1 MPEAARV
8 TIPVETNAGKASVE
22 MGKLDKSLLKTSKS
36 TSGLAGSFGGLSKLF
51 AAGAIFLGFKKI
63 IKATE
68 EAQFA
73 EAQLNAVI
81 KSTGNAAGVT
91 AEQMTS
97 LASALQKTSL
107 FGDEA
112 IIGAESLLLTFTKI
126 GGDVIPQ
133 ATQAILDM
141 SQAMGQD
148 LKSSTI
154 QVGKALND
162 PIAGISALSRV
173 GVQLTEDQ
181 KDLIKSFVA
190 VGDTASAQKVI
201 LKELETQFGGAAEA
215 ATRTLGG
222 ALTQLKNTAGDA
234 LEKLGEGL
242 TPGLGDLAR
251 AMQEALQEGG
261 VFVEGLAIIGK
272 ALGSVAKGLANIVD
286 LFNYVNKAISL
297 KKAQKEFEDL
307 YGGLDKF
314 YQIAEVSLGIQ
325 AKTRKDLLAQLKK
338 VVQTETD
345 PRRVKVAKSI
355 LANYQKQVDFIQEAN
370 NKSNDIMSSMDN
382 IVDRVNGTLDESATK
397 MAALTDGSRKAAN
410 ATSGLKLSAEEY
422 AKVLESARG
431 ILAGGGDVGAFL
443 ALQRDAFAQQVVTV
457 KAAGLNV
464 AGLEKFQQQQRLSQF
479 NDFFAQSIADES
491 KSFEERQ
498 KMLDEQYK
506 AISESESVRYEEKL
520 AAQQAYNEQSMLLE
534 RARLQAFASTVALA
548 GSALSDVG
556 AIAGS
561 ISQIQQ
567 NNMEAEIAALEKKGA
582 TAEQIEKKRAELA
595 RKAAKDSRNL
605 SLFSIAINTAVSV
618 TKTLAEYGYTPL
630 GIGLAALAGAKG
642 LAEAAAVAST
652 PIPAAQF
659 GGKFIVPPGNEA
671 DSGLLKV
678 NSGEEATITPTRQ
691 SGNSGNNVYK
701 LVVGEREFKAYLVEM
716 MNSIANSG
724 EFQIYRKG
732 AVKTA

>member
-36 TSGLAGSFGGLSKLF
+36 TKGLAGSFGGLSKLF
-51 AAGAIFLGFKKI
+51 AAGALIVGFKKI
-63 IKATE
+63 ISETNASAF
-68 EAQFA
+68 AQS
-73 EAQLNAVI
+73 QLNAVL
-81 KSTGNAAGVT
+81 KSTKYVAGVT
-91 AEQMTS
+91 ADEMNNLATS
-97 LASALQKTSL
+97 LQKVSL
-107 FGDEA
+107 FDDDA
-112 IIGAESLLLTFTKI
+112 IVGAESLLLTFTKI

-133 ATQAILDM
+133 ATQAILNV

-154 QVGKALND
+154 QLGKALND
-162 PIAGISALSRV
+162 PILGISALSRV
-173 GVQLTEDQ
+173 GIQLTEDQ
-181 KDLIKSFVA
+181 KGLIKSFVA
-190 VGDTASAQKVI
+190 VGDVAGAQKII
-201 LKELETQFGGAAEA
+201 LSELETQFGGAAEA
-215 ATRTLGG
+215 ATKTLGG
-222 ALTQLKNTAGDA
+222 ALKQLANTGNNA
-234 LEKLGEGL
+234 LEALGGGL

-261 VFVEGLAIIGK
+261 VFVEGLVIIGK

-286 LFNYVNKAISL
+286 LFNYANKAISL
-297 KKAQKEFEDL
+297 KNAQKETDNL
-307 YGGLDKF
+307 IAGLDQ
-314 YQIAEVSLGIQ
+314 YRDQAQIALGLQ
-325 AKTRKDLLAQLKK
+325 TKSNKDLLTQLKK
-338 VVQTETD
+338 IIDTETD

-355 LANYQKQVDFIQEAN
+355 YANYRRQLGAIQDSQNNA
-370 NKSNDIMSSMDN
+370 NKSLDDMGG
-382 IVDRVNGTLDESATK
+382 IVARVNGEMDEAANK

-422 AKVLESARG
+422 TKVLESARG

-443 ALQRDAFAQQVVTV
+443 ALQRDAFAQQVATV

-479 NDFFAQSIADES
+479 NDFFAQSITDES
-491 KSFEERQ
+491 KGFEERQ

-618 TKTLAEYGYTPL
+618 TKTLAEYGYTPM
-630 GIGLAALAGAKG
+630 GVGLSILAGAKG

-659 GGKFIVPPGNEA
+659 GGRFTVAPGNEA

-678 NSGEEATITPTRQ
+678 NSGEEVNVTPTRQ